1 VPKKNAL
8 GHIFNAYPSPTLINL
23 KNPIDIDIIWS
34 IKSLRMEETN
44 LTFYLNIFYTNDS
57 LSSYQWTLNILVTQ
71 PKRIVDRVFHI
82 VLPFL
87 VIFISIQ
94 MGILLDTKIL
104 IDLVK
109 KPKPVLIGFISQY
122 GMMPF
127 LAMAIAKIFHYTPLY
142 GLALFVIGCCP
153 GKKKQVSEENLCVF
167 FFLGSGASNQWTLL
181 FDGDVNLSAVMSF
194 VSTASSFIMMP
205 LYFYTFGR
213 IYMDELS
220 ISVPFLGLFR
230 SLALVVIPYSLGIG
244 ISHCSPKTRLLVQ
257 RLVKPMMLFLLIFFL
272 VFGTIVNWYLIE
284 TIDLYTALTAPL
296 LPYLGFL
303 FGGLFA

>member
-153 GKKKQVSEENLCVF
+153 GKKDKYRKKIYAF
-167 FFLGSGASNQWTLL
+167 FFS
-181 FDGDVNLSAVMSF
+181 
-194 VSTASSFIMMP
+194 
-205 LYFYTFGR
+205 
-213 IYMDELS
+213 
-220 ISVPFLGLFR
+220 
-230 SLALVVIPYSLGIG
+230 
-244 ISHCSPKTRLLVQ
+244 
-257 RLVKPMMLFLLIFFL
+257 
-272 VFGTIVNWYLIE
+272 
-284 TIDLYTALTAPL
+284 
-296 LPYLGFL
+296 
-303 FGGLFA
+303 